1 MASNSVKKVISLRIS
16 PELARAFKMEA
27 ASQDLKL
34 NALFEKMLR
43 EYFGRAVAESRGD
56 YKKANE

>member
-1 MASNSVKKVISLRIS
+1 MASNREKKVISLRIS
-16 PELARAFKMEA
+16 PALARAFKMEA

-43 EYFGRAVAESRGD
+43 EYLGKAVAENRGN
-56 YKKANE
+56 YKR